1 MYHGIIDEVT
11 TSILGQEV
19 VREKVTDLVLKGV

>member
-1 MYHGIIDEVT
+1 MNLGITVEVT

-19 VREKVTDLVLKGV
+19 VREKVTDLVFKII